1 MSNTPLRRPASAS
14 VRGRPRPRSDR
25 GSGAPP
31 RRGDPYGLIPPGT
44 PVAPILAAVGL
55 LLTGVMTLNLLN
67 GQLPFVSGGNGD
79 GPGGGPAST
88 PAPSNVVPVP
98 TEDPLTRTAGTIVY
112 AKAGNVW
119 IQRAGE
125 ATQLTDA
132 GTDAMPSVS
141 PDGAWVYFVR
151 TRDENGR
158 WVVDG
163 RERIFQL
170 SIPTLM
176 RIPVEGGDP
185 EAILDGELRDGTRT
199 WAAWIRQPVLRS
211 DGRTLALA
219 SDLPSPAR
227 SNVTL
232 KLYDLEAG
240 ELTALDVP
248 EVVPLGHQDPEW
260 RPDGALLA
268 YVKNDR
274 QGATGRPELWTY
286 TFETGRSR
294 ALTGPGYLGPSYS
307 RDGRWIAATK
317 TSAFGTD
324 IVILEARTGNE
335 VVRLTTDGRSW
346 SPVWS
351 PAGDGI
357 AYLHARGQI
366 VDLWLMPL
374 SGSAGRWEVGEPVP
388 LTDAAGLD
396 GASRP
401 DWHIPEGELPLLPTP
416 RPSASDAASP
426 AASAAP

>member
-1 MSNTPLRRPASAS
+1 MANAPLRRPPSAS
-14 VRGRPRPRSDR
+14 VRGGRPRPRADR
-25 GSGAPP
+25 GTGAP
-31 RRGDPYGLIPPGT
+31 RSGDPYGLIPPGT
-44 PVAPILAAVGL
+44 PVAPILATVGL
-55 LLTGVMTLNLLN
+55 LLVGVMTLNLLN
-67 GQLPFVSGGNGD
+67 GQLPFVSGGDGD
-79 GPGGGPAST
+79 GPGGGPATT

-119 IQRAGE
+119 IQQAGR

-132 GTDAMPSVS
+132 GTDSMPSIS

-151 TRDENGR
+151 SRAENGR
-158 WVVDG
+158 WVVQG
-163 RERIFQL
+163 RERIYQL
-170 SIPTLM
+170 SIPALM
-176 RIPVEGGDP
+176 RVSIEGGEP
-185 EAILDGELRDGTRT
+185 GTILDGRLRDGTRT
-199 WAAWIRQPVLRS
+199 WAAWIRQPVVRS
-211 DGRTLALA
+211 DGRLIAIA
-219 SDLPSPAR
+219 SDLPNPER

-232 KLYDLEAG
+232 KLFDLET
-240 ELTALDVP
+240 EQLTALDVP

-260 RPDGALLA
+260 RPDGAILA

-286 TFETGRSR
+286 TLETKRSR
-294 ALTGPGYLGPSYS
+294 ALTGPGYLAPNYS

-324 IVILEARTGNE
+324 VVILEARTGNE

-357 AYLHARGQI
+357 AFLHSGGQV
-366 VDLWLMPL
+366 VDLWLLPL

-401 DWHIPEGELPLLPTP
+401 DWFIPERELPPLPTP
-416 RPSASDAASP
+416 RPSASAAASP
-426 AASAAP
+426 SAAP